1 MKHRPRVCEM
11 RANRDYAVNREQAT
25 TPRFAIVWLSCINA
39 NAGQFA
45 IIISRAGATMP
56 SLGRS

>member
-39 NAGQFA
+39 NADQFA
-45 IIISRAGATMP
+45 IMIDGAGGIMP